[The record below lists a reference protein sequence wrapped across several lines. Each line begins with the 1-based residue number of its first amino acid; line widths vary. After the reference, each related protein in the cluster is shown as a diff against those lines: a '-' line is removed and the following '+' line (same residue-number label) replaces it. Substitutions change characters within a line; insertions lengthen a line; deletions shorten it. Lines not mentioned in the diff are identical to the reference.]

1 MFNNVG
7 GIDRLLR
14 ILLGLGLLSLLFV
27 LDGEARWWGLLGI
40 LPLASGL
47 LRSCP
52 PYALLGINTCPA
64 QRKRS

>member
-1 MFNNVG
+1 MINNVG

-14 ILLGLGLLSLLFV
+14 IVVGLAVLSLVFILG
-27 LDGEARWWGLLGI
+27 DAARWWGLLGI

-52 PYALLGINTCPA
+52 PYALLGINTCPV
-64 QRKRS
+64 QRRRA

>member
-14 ILLGLGLLSLLFV
+14 ILVGLGLLSLV
-27 LDGEARWWGLLGI
+27 LILDSAARWWGLLG
-40 LPLASGL
+40 LMPLTSGL

-64 QRKRS
+64 RRKRS